1 MIRLL
6 IILSCLALFKELPA
20 QQIIFKNYAM
30 QDGLVANPVRSI
42 YQDAKGFIWI
52 ATWQGLSKYDGYRFT
67 NFSTTSG
74 LSFDLVNDI
83 VEAEPGKLLVAL
95 NNGMIDMVEHDEIR
109 QRTISRRTAVNQ
121 FFKGDDGSV
130 YAGTDNDGLFSI
142 RDGKFSSLS
151 KPFPG
156 AMNAY
161 LKLNDS
167 MRIIG
172 GSDGISLFLL
182 DRQSNIIGRLEDA
195 PYGVYRLYRDS
206 QDRVWA
212 CTYNGLL
219 LIAPE
224 QPGGQIKLSPLPPP
238 FNIPALSGVVTDIL
252 EDADGNHWIATLQGL
267 FRIDRHGRSRLYRR
281 EEGLAS
287 NVIRCIYMDREKNI
301 WVGTELGIS
310 KIVMKND
317 VRIFTTNDG
326 LHDNILRDVQPA
338 GNSMYFVAANGALQ
352 KLDIKDHSIS
362 TITAP
367 QEGPPYAYFLRQR
380 DKLSLLSGNQLIDID
395 TSRYKTDGVTTLPGI
410 NFHCARADNEGNI
423 FLGTDNGVLMKE
435 AGTGAVRL
443 LGGLKYRITT
453 LAIDGNGDV
462 WAGTWMNGL
471 YRLERS
477 GATYDMS
484 DLVPD
489 SCVRYVYPDSQG
501 NVWVGTRYHGA
512 VCIRVDR
519 KSSLHFSR
527 KDGLTSNFIF
537 RIVEDRKGNIWL
549 ASYLGG
555 FDKLLPA
562 GDSYRIFNFSR
573 VNNLF
578 EIAYNIYPA
587 PDNVFW
593 CATTSGLLQFRD
605 DETDRLPP
613 AEVFITRVQTGKAG
627 NSITVTDMR
636 KQLSMD
642 YHSNVVQFEFSAPSF
657 VNEKE
662 ILYRH
667 RLSGNGDTSWSDP
680 GHQHTVFYDGL
691 RPGKHTFEVMALGW
705 NGLWSAPAAYT
716 FVIHPPWWQTAWF
729 IVVASLAAVL
739 AITLFLRK
747 RIQGIQQKTQVQK
760 RIAET
765 EMMALRAQMNPHF
778 IFNCINSIDALI
790 QSNDKYY
797 ATVYLNK
804 FARLLRNILDSSKQN
819 TVPLAKDLETLQLYI
834 DLEQLRF
841 ENSFSASINA
851 DESLLLDD
859 YKVPPLIV
867 QPYVENAILHGLKNR
882 QDDNGRLTITIS
894 RLPEHIRYVIEDNG
908 VGREALRNRSSAHN
922 GSYGMQMSSDR
933 VRFFNNEDNASVVV
947 TDLEKDGRATGTS
960 VQVLLKIQ

>member
-6 IILSCLALFKELPA
+6 IILSCLALFKDLPA

-42 YQDAKGFIWI
+42 FQDAKGFIWI
-52 ATWQGLSKYDGYRFT
+52 ATWQGLSKYDGHKFT
-67 NFSTTSG
+67 NFSTTNG

-83 VEAEPGKLLVAL
+83 CEAEPGKLLIAM
-95 NNGMIDMVEHDEIR
+95 NNGVIDMIEHDEVR
-109 QRTISRRTAVNQ
+109 QRTISLKSAVNR
-121 FFKGDDGSV
+121 FFRADDGGV
-130 YAGTDNDGLFSI
+130 YAATDNDGLFSF
-142 RDGKFSSLS
+142 RDGKFARLS

-156 AMNAY
+156 AMSAY
-161 LKLNDS
+161 LTLNDS

-172 GSDGISLFLL
+172 GSDGISLFIL
-182 DRQSNIIGRLEDA
+182 DRQSNIVARLKDA
-195 PYGVYRLYRDS
+195 PYEVYRLYRDS
-206 QDRVWA
+206 HNRVWA
-212 CTYNGLL
+212 CTFNGLL
-219 LIAPE
+219 LMASE
-224 QPGGQIKLSPLPPP
+224 QTGGSIKLLPLPAP
-238 FNIPALSGVVTDIL
+238 FNIPALSGIVTDIL
-252 EDADGNHWIATLQGL
+252 EDADGNHWIGTLQGL
-267 FRIDRHGRSRLYRR
+267 FRIDRYGRSRLYRR

-287 NVIRCIYMDREKNI
+287 NVIKCIYMDREKNI

-326 LHDNILRDVQPA
+326 LDDNILRDVQAA
-338 GNSMYFVAANGALQ
+338 GNSLYFVAASGALQ
-352 KLDIKDHSIS
+352 KLDITDYSVS

-367 QEGPPYAYFLRQR
+367 KDGPPYAYFLKQR
-380 DKLSLLSGNQLIDID
+380 DKLSLLSGSSLIDID
-395 TSRYKTDGVTTLPGI
+395 TVLHRTGKVTALPGM
-410 NFHCARADNEGNI
+410 NFSCAKADHAGNI
-423 FLGTDNGVLMKE
+423 FLGTDTGVLMKE
-435 AGTGAVRL
+435 AATGVIRPF
-443 LGGLKYRITT
+443 GSLKHRITT

-471 YRLERS
+471 YRLELS

-484 DLVPD
+484 HLVPD
-489 SCVRYVYPDSQG
+489 SCIRYVYPDSKG
-501 NVWVGTRYHGA
+501 NIWAGTRYHGA
-512 VCIRVDR
+512 VCIRPDR
-519 KSSLHFSR
+519 KNSLRFSR
-527 KDGLTSNFIF
+527 KEGLTSNFVF

-562 GDSYRIFNFSR
+562 GNSYRVFNFSR

-578 EIAYNIYPA
+578 EIAYNIYPG

-593 CATTSGLLQFRD
+593 CATTSGLVQFRD
-605 DETDRLPP
+605 DEADRLPP
-613 AEVFITRVQTGKAG
+613 PEVFITRVQTGKAG
-627 NSITVTDMR
+627 NNITVTDMR

-642 YHSNVVQFEFSAPSF
+642 YQSNVVQFEFSAPSF

-667 RLSGNGDTSWSDP
+667 RLSGNTDTSWSNP
-680 GHQHTVFYDGL
+680 ASQHTVFYDGL
-691 RPGKHTFEVMALGW
+691 RPGKHTFEVMALGL
-705 NGLWSAPAAYT
+705 NGQWSAPAAYT

-729 IVVASLAAVL
+729 LVAASLAAVL
-739 AITLFLRK
+739 AIALFFRK
-747 RIQGIQQKTQVQK
+747 RVQGIHQKTQVQR

-841 ENSFSASINA
+841 ENSFSASIKA
-851 DESLLLDD
+851 DESLLQDD

-882 QDDNGRLTITIS
+882 RDDNGKLTITIS
-894 RLPEHIRYVIEDNG
+894 RLPEHIQYVIEDNG
-908 VGREALRNRSSAHN
+908 VGREALRGRTSAHN
-922 GSYGMQMSSDR
+922 GSYGMQMSRDR
-933 VRFFNNEDNASVVV
+933 VRFFNNEDDASVMV
-947 TDLEKDGRATGTS
+947 TDLEKDGQAAGTS
-960 VQVLLKIQ
+960 VEVLLKIQ